1 MKPRTGGAGASSGD
15 PPMFSVGT
23 ACRGVT
29 DNSLSHHVTP
39 KAKSLPRER
48 PGFSPEALYRPDL
61 PI

>member
-1 MKPRTGGAGASSGD
+1 MKPRTGGAGLHPVIRRCFLSAR
-15 PPMFSVGT
+15 PI
-23 ACRGVT
+23 T